1 MDVLPTADG
10 IEDLIRGGLGVDKDD
25 GLLIGARRC
34 CRLVE
39 IVDDHTTFEAINR
52 AVAEADRDDCC
63 SHWGGRAGQLGGH
76 GGQDA
81 LHPVR

>member
-1 MDVLPTADG
+1 MVVWGSTRTMAFSSG
-10 IEDLIRGGLGVDKDD
+10 RSECR
-25 GLLIGARRC
+25 
-34 CRLVE
+34 RLVE
-39 IVDDHTTFEAINR
+39 IVDDDTTFEAIDH

-63 SHWGGRAGQLGGH
+63 PHWGGRAGQLGGH